1 MGARRRWTDADLIE
15 AVQLSRSYAEVVRRL
30 GLNQGGG
37 THQQLKAHIRRLGLS
52 FSHRDS
58 WAWMRD
64 SGANTGGRPVPL
76 DEILTTGSDYEHS
89 GRLRKRLLRAG
100 LKEARCEICG
110 LTEWRGHSIQ
120 LELDH
125 IDGDRSN
132 NSLSNLRMLCPNCHA
147 QTETWCRQ
155 KPT

>member
-1 MGARRRWTDADLIE
+1 MGAKRTWTDEDLID
-15 AVQLSRSYAEVVRRL
+15 AVQRSRSFSEVITRL

-37 THQQLKAHIRRLGLS
+37 THQHIKLHVRRLGLQ
-52 FSHRDS
+52 FAHHDPR
-58 WAWMRD
+58 AWMRD
-64 SGANTGGRPVPL
+64 AGANTGGRPMPL
-76 DEILTTGSDYEHS
+76 EQILVRDSNYTSS
-89 GRLRKRLLRAG
+89 GRLRGRLIRSG
-100 LKEARCEICG
+100 LKEARCEACG
-110 LTEWRGHSIQ
+110 LTEWRGLPIQ

-132 NSLSNLRMLCPNCHA
+132 NSLLNLRMLCPNCHA

>member
-1 MGARRRWTDADLIE
+1 MP
-15 AVQLSRSYAEVVRRL
+15 
-30 GLNQGGG
+30 LN
-37 THQQLKAHIRRLGLS
+37 
-52 FSHRDS
+52 
-58 WAWMRD
+58 
-64 SGANTGGRPVPL
+64 
-76 DEILTTGSDYEHS
+76 EILTRDSSYTSS

-100 LKEARCEICG
+100 MKEALCESCG
-110 LTEWRGHSIQ
+110 LREWQGEPIQ

-132 NSLSNLRMLCPNCHA
+132 NTLANLRMLCPNCHA

>member
-1 MGARRRWTDADLIE
+1 MGARRKWTDEDLAE
-15 AVQLSRSYAEVVRRL
+15 AVRVSRSYSEIVTRL
-30 GLNQGGG
+30 GLHQGGG
-37 THQQLKAHIRRLGLS
+37 THQHIKLHIRRLGLH

-58 WAWMRD
+58 HAWMRD
-64 SGANTGGRPVPL
+64 RGANTGGRPMPL
-76 DEILTTGSDYEHS
+76 EEILVPHSNYTSS
-89 GRLRKRLLRAG
+89 GRLRGRLIRSG
-100 LKEARCEICG
+100 LKEARCEMCG
-110 LTEWRGHSIQ
+110 LTEWRSVPIQ

-125 IDGDRSN
+125 IDGNRSN

>member
-1 MGARRRWTDADLIE
+1 
-15 AVQLSRSYAEVVRRL
+15 
-30 GLNQGGG
+30 
-37 THQQLKAHIRRLGLS
+37 
-52 FSHRDS
+52 
-58 WAWMRD
+58 MREP
-64 SGANTGGRPVPL
+64 GANTGGRPVPL
-76 DEILTTGSDYEHS
+76 EEILTSGSDYGHG

-100 LKEARCEICG
+100 LKEAQCEICG
-110 LTEWRGHSIQ
+110 LIEWRGHPIQ

>member
-1 MGARRRWTDADLIE
+1 MGARRKWTDQDLID
-15 AVQLSRSYAEVVRRL
+15 AVRSSRSYAEIVTRL

-37 THQQLKAHIRRLGLS
+37 THQHVKMHIQRLGLE

-58 WAWMRD
+58 HAWMRD
-64 SGANTGGRPVPL
+64 PGAKTGGRPMPL
-76 DEILTTGSDYEHS
+76 EQILISDSNYCHS
-89 GRLRKRLLRAG
+89 GRLRGRLIRSG
-100 LKEARCEICG
+100 LKEARCEMCG
-110 LTEWRGHSIQ
+110 LTEWRGSPIQ

-125 IDGDRSN
+125 IDGNRSN

-147 QTETWCRQ
+147 QTETWCKK